1 MKKRSWIIFIWL
13 FLLYSNG
20 VIYFLQGFL
29 LTRRE
34 IHLKSTVS
42 DGVSC
47 CLEPKYKQIIIFIID
62 ALRYDFLLYNNDTS
76 KENIPIYHNNLP
88 VVQQLLKDNHGVLY
102 QVLYITVPFKKQ
114 ILFYYLVCCRSSNFY
129 NATSEGYNYRQFT
142 NFH

>member
-1 MKKRSWIIFIWL
+1 MKKRSWIIFTWL

-20 VIYFLQGFL
+20 VIYFLHGFL

-47 CLEPKYKQIIIFIID
+47 CLEPKYKQIIILIID
-62 ALRYDFLLYNNDTS
+62 ALRYDFLLYNNDTI

-102 QVLYITVPFKKQ
+102 QVLYITVPF
-114 ILFYYLVCCRSSNFY
+114 
-129 NATSEGYNYRQFT
+129 
-142 NFH
+142 